1 MRSAIGCALVAVGL
15 AVVPALAA
23 AETPVYGLSISE
35 GSSTSSAF
43 SVAQTSGFA
52 ETNPTHEARV
62 TITRA
67 GVPVAETPPGQGS
80 FPFMT
85 QIPQAGDVVT
95 LASPPG
101 TPVSSVTYDG
111 LPTMDSTVC
120 AGSANFSGQRS
131 PGTAVSGRYTTETYG
146 GAEGFVAVPA
156 SSASAFAAGFAA
168 ALNSGETVYAEEE
181 RESTLAGGASFFYS
195 SSNSRPVGACAAP
208 AAKPA
213 AAVPPAAAALLF
225 ALPLLKGTVLKLSHT
240 TIAKLLKSG
249 WLVGVSINQPGTV
262 TQDLY
267 MVGGKLPAFA
277 SRKHAQPPAVLVARG
292 ATTVKKA
299 GTVKVLVR
307 VTAHG
312 RRAVKHAKSVKLVLI
327 TTLRSTSGH
336 RIDLG
341 RHSLTLK
348 S

>member
-1 MRSAIGCALVAVGL
+1 MRSVLSCVFVAAGL
-15 AVVPALAA
+15 AAVPAVAA
-23 AETPVYGLSISE
+23 AEAQFYGLSVTE
-35 GSSTSSAF
+35 GSAASGF
-43 SVAQTSGFA
+43 SIAETGGFA
-52 ETNPTHEARV
+52 ETNPAQEARV

-67 GVPVAETPPGQGS
+67 GVRVAETPSGQGP

-85 QIPQAGDVVT
+85 QTPQAGDVVT
-95 LASPPG
+95 LESPPG
-101 TPVSSVTYDG
+101 TTVKSVTYDG
-111 LPTMDSTVC
+111 LPTMDPTVC

-131 PGTAVSGRYTTETYG
+131 PGTTLSGRYSTETYFG
-146 GAEGFVAVPA
+146 PEGFVAVPP
-156 SSASAFAAGFAA
+156 SSASAFAASFSV
-168 ALNSGETVYAEEE
+168 ALKTGETVYAEQEGL
-181 RESTLAGGASFFYS
+181 STLAGGASFSYF
-195 SSNSRPVGACAAP
+195 SSNARPVGACPAP
-208 AAKPA
+208 AAQP
-213 AAVPPAAAALLF
+213 AAVPPRAIALAF
-225 ALPLLKGTVLKLSHT
+225 TLPPLKGTVLKLSHT

-249 WLVGVSINQPGTV
+249 WLVQVSINQPGTV

-267 MVGGKLPAFA
+267 MVSGKLPAFA
-277 SRKHAQPPAVLVARG
+277 SRKHSQPPAILVARG

-299 GTVKVLVR
+299 GTVKVRVR

-312 RRAVKHAKSVKLVLI
+312 RRALAHAKSAKLVLI